1 MDINTLIFIGILCL
15 IFGIVYIIIYI
26 YFELRKPSKYQK
38 KYEQLLDFNN
48 FIIRNYT
55 MKSEEK
61 MILSYLKHKNKEKI
75 ELKNNID
82 IEMFKEDV
90 LSDLD
95 LM

>member
-48 FIIRNYT
+48 FIIRKNSVVS
-55 MKSEEK
+55 KDK
-61 MILSYLKHKNKEKI
+61 MILYYLKHKNKEEI
-75 ELKNNID
+75 TLKNNVD

>member
-38 KYEQLLDFNN
+38 KYEQLLDFYN
-48 FIIRNYT
+48 FIIRKYSVI
-55 MKSEEK
+55 SEDK
-61 MILSYLKHKNKEKI
+61 MILSYLKHKNIQEI
-75 ELKNNID
+75 TLKNNVD
-82 IEMFKEDV
+82 IEKFKEDV
-90 LSDLD
+90 ILD

>member
-48 FIIRNYT
+48 FIIRKYSVVS
-55 MKSEEK
+55 KDK
-61 MILSYLKHKNKEKI
+61 MILYYLKHKNKEEI
-75 ELKNNID
+75 TLKNNVD

>member
-1 MDINTLIFIGILCL
+1 MDADNLIFVSIMFLVL
-15 IFGIVYIIIYI
+15 GIVYIISFI

-48 FIIRNYT
+48 FIIRKYSVV
-55 MKSEEK
+55 SEDK
-61 MILSYLKHKNKEKI
+61 MILYYLKNKNKEEI

-82 IEMFKEDV
+82 IEMFKKDV

>member
-1 MDINTLIFIGILCL
+1 MDADNLIFVSIMFLVL
-15 IFGIVYIIIYI
+15 GIVYIIFYI

-48 FIIRNYT
+48 FIIRKYSVV
-55 MKSEEK
+55 SEDK
-61 MILSYLKHKNKEKI
+61 MILYYLKHKNKEEI
-75 ELKNNID
+75 TLKNNVD
-82 IEMFKEDV
+82 IEMFKKDV

>member
-38 KYEQLLDFNN
+38 KYEQLLDFYN
-48 FIIRNYT
+48 FIIRKYSVI
-55 MKSEEK
+55 SEDK
-61 MILSYLKHKNKEKI
+61 MILSYLKHKNIQEI
-75 ELKNNID
+75 TLKNNVD
-82 IEMFKEDV
+82 IEKFKEDV
-90 LSDLD
+90 IFD

>member
-1 MDINTLIFIGILCL
+1 MDADNLIFVSIMFL
-15 IFGIVYIIIYI
+15 IFGIVYIISYL

-38 KYEQLLDFNN
+38 KYEQLLDFYN

-61 MILSYLKHKNKEKI
+61 MILSYLKHKNIQEI
-75 ELKNNID
+75 TLKNNID
-82 IEMFKEDV
+82 IEKFKEDV
-90 LSDLD
+90 ILD

>member
-38 KYEQLLDFNN
+38 KYERLLDFNN